1 MLRGFLS
8 ASALANRSCELT
20 GRVGVDCRLKARKV
34 PTVRAVTNF
43 V

>member
-1 MLRGFLS
+1 MLHGFLS
-8 ASALANRSCELT
+8 ASTLANRSFELT

-34 PTVRAVTNF
+34 LTVHAVTNF